1 MSPRCSRKQSPQ
13 TAHPMD
19 WAQGILCLSLDSHL
33 SKTSEFSKAQRR
45 QVGQAGIPQFCQLP
59 GMSQY
64 QESQEDIFKDSDV
77 AHVRTEDF
85 WKADQVPATIT
96 HRTYSVFFRIVSVG
110 GLRETFSILF
120 SYAFL

>member
-85 WKADQVPATIT
+85 WKADQVPATIAQ
-96 HRTYSVFFRIVSVG
+96 RTEFFEIMSP
-110 GLRETFSILF
+110 
-120 SYAFL
+120 